1 MMNAL
6 SKRLSLTWKQLAE
19 VYVAEYLPLCATSR
33 TTEVIDVGDDNDCK
47 PVVRLALIP
56 RERELHAVMAES
68 ATWRRQPKSALAHPS
83 GDKRFKLLE
92 VTMKRH
98 QFQPRLRS
106 SKCCTRLRNCLA
118 SWRSICLFFI
128 ARHLKLPPSKVFG
141 VATFYNF
148 FSLRPKGEHT
158 CVVCTGTACYVKGA
172 DELLKAIERLAGIK
186 ASETTAD
193 GKLSLVTARCLGA
206 CGIAPAVVLD
216 GTVKGKETPES
227 VVLPGEGMALA
238 WTLNN
243 FSSSAKLNS
252 NRDCRCASAAAW
264 RLAAFQPI
272 LRRCMTG

>member
-1 MMNAL
+1 MVQTAI
-6 SKRLSLTWKQLAE
+6 KRKD
-19 VYVAEYLPLCATSR
+19 TS
-33 TTEVIDVGDDNDCK
+33 
-47 PVVRLALIP
+47 
-56 RERELHAVMAES
+56 
-68 ATWRRQPKSALAHPS
+68 HPS

-98 QFQPRLRS
+98 QFRS
-106 SKCCTRLRNCLA
+106 DSLIEVLHA
-118 SWRSICLFFI
+118 AQELFGFLEHDLLFFI

-172 DELLKAIERLAGIK
+172 DQLLKAIEQLAGIK
-186 ASETTAD
+186 ASETTPN

-227 VVLPGEGMALA
+227 VVLQVKGWL
-238 WTLNN
+238 
-243 FSSSAKLNS
+243 
-252 NRDCRCASAAAW
+252 
-264 RLAAFQPI
+264 
-272 LRRCMTG
+272 